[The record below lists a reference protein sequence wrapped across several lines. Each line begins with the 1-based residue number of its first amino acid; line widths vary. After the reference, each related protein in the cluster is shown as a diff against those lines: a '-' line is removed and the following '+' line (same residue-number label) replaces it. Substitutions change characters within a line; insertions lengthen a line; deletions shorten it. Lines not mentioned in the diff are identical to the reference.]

1 MNNNLY
7 KYLLSAVITLCAF
20 TACNTDDTEISEFNK
35 KDVGNHTYI
44 IPKESTD
51 TSVVFIESS
60 KDLQQI
66 LTPTAEKYKNYLLR
80 RGWHEESK
88 ELTSTRAISKA
99 RVVRTDT
106 VYVYR
111 YSVDY
116 SSDPSVYAR
125 FNAKFSR
132 AMVDSINKVVDSE
145 YRISTKK
152 TYICEWRLFCTFYDL
167 TSNEQVASRPSL
179 LCALAPATKSGYT
192 ERGYSLYTHESSN
205 GSKQAQLNSFQL
217 FIICEKVSHS
227 TLRLDIDWPFRP
239 KSTPKNVYRGY
250 EFIYAVS
257 KRI

>member
-152 TYICEWRLFCTFYDL
+152 NLHMRMETFLHLLQSYV
-167 TSNEQVASRPSL
+167 QRASSIKTFTA
-179 LCALAPATKSGYT
+179 LCPCPCNK
-192 ERGYSLYTHESSN
+192 
-205 GSKQAQLNSFQL
+205 
-217 FIICEKVSHS
+217 I
-227 TLRLDIDWPFRP
+227 W
-239 KSTPKNVYRGY
+239 VYR
-250 EFIYAVS
+250 
-257 KRI
+257 KRV